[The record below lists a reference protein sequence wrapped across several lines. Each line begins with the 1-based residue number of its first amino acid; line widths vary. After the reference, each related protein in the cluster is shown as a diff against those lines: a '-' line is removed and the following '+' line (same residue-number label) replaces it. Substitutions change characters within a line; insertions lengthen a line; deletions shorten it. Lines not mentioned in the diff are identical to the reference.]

1 MPEFASTDEV
11 LDFAIEKEQEA
22 QRFYQ
27 ELAQKAPG
35 PAMAEFFRRMARQEA
50 GHRQK
55 LIGVK
60 QGRRELVKGGEVA
73 DLKLSDYLVEVQAR
87 PDMDYQD
94 ALVVAMQR
102 EKASFALYTDLAA
115 LAADEDTREL
125 FQSLAQEE
133 ASHKLH
139 LEREYDQYVLGDN

>member
-1 MPEFASTDEV
+1 MPEFASIDEI
-11 LDFAIEKEQEA
+11 LDFAIEKEEEA
-22 QRFYQ
+22 QHFYQ
-27 ELAQKAPG
+27 DLARKASSA
-35 PAMAEFFRRMARQEA
+35 AMAEFFRRMARQEA

-55 LIGVK
+55 LIGVR
-60 QGRRELVKGGEVA
+60 QGRRELVKGAEVA

-115 LAADEDTREL
+115 LAADDETREL
-125 FQSLAQEE
+125 FQALAQEE
-133 ASHKLH
+133 AGHKLH